1 MSTSF
6 GGFHRG
12 DLADQFQPVHDR
24 QVEIAQ
30 DEVDSMLSKAASAS
44 APFRGFH
51 NLFQFDARLT
61 QRRFDYFAHHRGVIH
76 DERSYLNPWASPLC
90 GLRGQAANRLPPF
103 STDVVYIGSSTRRF
117 RKATTGGQ
125 PPPATGRGGVGI

>member
-1 MSTSF
+1 MTMSTSF

-44 APFRGFH
+44 APF
-51 NLFQFDARLT
+51 APST
-61 QRRFDYFAHHRGVIH
+61 T
-76 DERSYLNPWASPLC
+76 
-90 GLRGQAANRLPPF
+90 F
-103 STDVVYIGSSTRRF
+103 SSSM
-117 RKATTGGQ
+117 
-125 PPPATGRGGVGI
+125 PA